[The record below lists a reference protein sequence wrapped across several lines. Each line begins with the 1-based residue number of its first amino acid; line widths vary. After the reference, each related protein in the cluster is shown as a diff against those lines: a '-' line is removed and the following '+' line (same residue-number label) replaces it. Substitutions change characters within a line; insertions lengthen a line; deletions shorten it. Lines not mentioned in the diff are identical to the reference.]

1 MALRIRS
8 NLSNRHKDQRHAIP
22 KKIPITSYCADVQVE
37 IRYVVQTHVSLLLFT
52 VIVRLSLA
60 ALNFFF
66 CKSVVDRILN

>member
-37 IRYVVQTHVSLLLFT
+37 IRYVVQTHVS
-52 VIVRLSLA
+52 
-60 ALNFFF
+60 
-66 CKSVVDRILN
+66 

>member
-8 NLSNRHKDQRHAIP
+8 NLSNRYKDQRHAIP
-22 KKIPITSYCADVQVE
+22 KKIPITSYCTDVRVE

-60 ALNFFF
+60 TFNFF